1 MAVTTAAVVAAGATV
16 YGASQSGKAAGEAA
30 DTQAESAA
38 SGVAEQRRQF
48 NQVVSL
54 LSPYHEAATGSGQ
67 IQQSELV
74 DDRSGDWKPNAA
86 LYQGSPE
93 YRAAWDEMIAE
104 HKDKYGV
111 APSSARGSDAS
122 IAQNR
127 LMQKF
132 DLAGYNKSQPQGSL
146 SAQRDLLGL
155 NGPEAQAA
163 AYGQIEKSPIFTGLI
178 KQGETG
184 ILQNASATG
193 GLRGGNTQGAL
204 AQFRPALLNQ
214 LIQQQYSN
222 LGGITTIGQ
231 ASAAQ
236 QAVAAGNTGT
246 NVANLLGQQGAAVAG
261 GQLAQAGIQSQA
273 IGNLANIAGTY
284 LGASGSGSYTGAQGF

>member
-1 MAVTTAAVVAAGATV
+1 MAATTAAVVGAGAAA

-30 DTQAESAA
+30 DTQAEAA
-38 SGVAEQRRQF
+38 ATGARQTKYQF
-48 NQVVSL
+48 DKMVEL
-54 LSPYHEAATGSGQ
+54 LSPFTEAATGKEAGKF
-67 IQQSELV
+67 
-74 DDRSGDWKPNAA
+74 DAA
-86 LYQGSPE
+86 QYLRDNPDVAASPIYGNDPLAHYQ
-93 YRAAWDEMIAE
+93 
-104 HKDKYGV
+104 KYGKEEGR
-111 APSSARGSDAS
+111 AFPTTKATT
-122 IAQNR
+122 
-127 LMQKF
+127 
-132 DLAGYNKSQPQGSL
+132 GSL

-163 AYGQIEKSPIFTGLI
+163 AYKQIEQSPIFTGLI

-222 LGGITTIGQ
+222 LGGLTQIGQ

-236 QAVAAGNTGT
+236 QGAGSVQTG
-246 NVANLLGQQGAAVAG
+246 ANLANLSAQQGAAIAG
-261 GQLAQAGIQSQA
+261 GQLAQAGIQSQL

-284 LGASGSGSYTGAQGF
+284 AGTF

>member
-1 MAVTTAAVVAAGATV
+1 MAATTAAVVGAGAAA

-30 DTQAESAA
+30 DTQAEAA
-38 SGVAEQRRQF
+38 ATGAKQTKYQF
-48 NQVVSL
+48 DKMVEL
-54 LSPYHEAATGSGQ
+54 LSPYHEAATGIGQ
-67 IQQSELV
+67 IKQSELV

-86 LYQGSPE
+86 LYSGSPE
-93 YRAAWDEMIAE
+93 YRAAWDKMIAD
-104 HKDKYGV
+104 HKAKYGV
-111 APSSARGSDAS
+111 APSASRGSDATA
-122 IAQNR
+122 AQNQ
-127 LMQKF
+127 LMQQF
-132 DLAGYNKSQPQGSL
+132 DLKAYNKAQPQGSL

-155 NGPEAQAA
+155 NGPEAQAS
-163 AYGQIEKSPIFTGLI
+163 AYNQIEKSPIFTGLI

-222 LGGITTIGQ
+222 LGGLTQVGQ

-236 QAVAAGNTGT
+236 QAAGSVQTG
-246 NVANLLGQQGAAVAG
+246 ANLANLSAQQGAAVAG
-261 GQLAQAGIQSQA
+261 GQLAQAGIQSQL

-284 LGASGSGSYTGAQGF
+284 AGTF